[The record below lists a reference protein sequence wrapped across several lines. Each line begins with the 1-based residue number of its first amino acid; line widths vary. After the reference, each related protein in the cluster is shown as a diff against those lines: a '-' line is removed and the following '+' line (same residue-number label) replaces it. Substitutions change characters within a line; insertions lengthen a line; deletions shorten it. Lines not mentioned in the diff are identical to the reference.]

1 MINPNRGTSLVVQ
14 WIGLYASK
22 ERGTG
27 SITHQETKTL
37 QEAWHDQKRKKKK
50 KNLNGKEYEKEY
62 ITESFCC
69 TAEMN
74 TLSMHYISIKL
85 EKTKP

>member
-14 WIGLYASK
+14 WIGLHASK

-50 KNLNGKEYEKEY
+50 KKTLMEKNMKKN
-62 ITESFCC
+62 I
-69 TAEMN
+69 
-74 TLSMHYISIKL
+74 
-85 EKTKP
+85 